1 MKSRKD
7 SSQPKRKP
15 RTHIFRFDE
24 IEEVRII
31 KAMRDSAT
39 FMESYG
45 RGDKPLMVDRRHYL

>member
-24 IEEVRII
+24 IEEVRMI
-31 KAMRDSAT
+31 KAMRNAAT
-39 FMESYG
+39 FMQSYG
-45 RGDKPLMVDRRHYL
+45 KGADPVMVDRKHYL